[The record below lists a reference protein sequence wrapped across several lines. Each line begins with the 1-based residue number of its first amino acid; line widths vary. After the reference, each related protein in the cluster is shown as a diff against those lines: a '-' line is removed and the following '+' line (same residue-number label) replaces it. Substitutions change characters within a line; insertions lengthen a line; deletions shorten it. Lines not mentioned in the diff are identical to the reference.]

1 MIYDIVKVNQK
12 IIYHHEFNS
21 QLGAFLFG
29 LDIFNLKNKGDEWK
43 WMYYMNWICCMKDGY

>member
-12 IIYHHEFNS
+12 IIDHHEFNS